1 MIPPAP
7 LHLHFRPFDITLLVA
22 PSSASGDFITGKA
35 DLDDFVPNLRP
46 GLRTCWD
53 RPELAQGVVDRRGD
67 DETREEVYTFWYL
80 SVSDQGEKRSGSG
93 DLD

>member
-35 DLDDFVPNLRP
+35 DLDDFVSNLRP
-46 GLRTCWD
+46 GLRTCWN
-53 RPELAQGVVDRRGD
+53 RPELTQGVVDRRGD
-67 DETREEVYTFWYL
+67 DETREEVYAFCIL
-80 SVSDQGEKRSGSG
+80 SAPNQKEGKKVGVVGI
-93 DLD
+93 